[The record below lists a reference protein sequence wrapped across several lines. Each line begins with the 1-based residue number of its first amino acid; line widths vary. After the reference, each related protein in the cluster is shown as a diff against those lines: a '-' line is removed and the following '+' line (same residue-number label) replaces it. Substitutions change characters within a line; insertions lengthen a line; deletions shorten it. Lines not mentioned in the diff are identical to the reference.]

1 MRVNARKVTIPK
13 PLEKH
18 VSASIVE
25 FFALVHRIELHRR
38 NTGAM
43 KGKSAKGK
51 SWYVRFSTPGQSDL
65 WGIHAKT
72 GRHIEI
78 EVKREGE
85 EPSDTQRAWLA
96 SCREKGCIAF
106 WAHSVE
112 MADREYQRQ
121 RDFPL
126 TPEFERARV
135 SSEF

>member
-1 MRVNARKVTIPK
+1 MRVRARKVTIPK

-65 WGIHAKT
+65 WGIHPKT

-85 EPSDTQRAWLA
+85 EPNDNQRDWLN
-96 SCREKGCIAF
+96 SCREKGAIAF
-106 WAHSVE
+106 WADSTE
-112 MADREYQRQ
+112 MAEDEYRRQ
-121 RDFPL
+121 
-126 TPEFERARV
+126 
-135 SSEF
+135 SQ